1 MVWSFDKLPVLRA
14 VALVPN
20 SGIGTKSTQSLYRF
34 RSILMSSIR
43 LIASQNPLSVN
54 SNNWNE
60 TEAACPVLVIAEEIA
75 PLELYSYLKPF

>member
-1 MVWSFDKLPVLRA
+1 MHDLEMVWSFDKLPVLRA

-43 LIASQNPLSVN
+43 LITSHTSVN
-54 SNNWNE
+54 FNQE
-60 TEAACPVLVIAEEIA
+60 QG
-75 PLELYSYLKPF
+75 